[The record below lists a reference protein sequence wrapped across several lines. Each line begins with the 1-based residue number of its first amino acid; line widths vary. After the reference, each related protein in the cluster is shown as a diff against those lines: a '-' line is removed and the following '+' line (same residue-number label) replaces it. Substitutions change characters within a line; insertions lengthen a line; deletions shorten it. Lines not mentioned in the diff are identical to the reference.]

1 MKAEVSAIL
10 KENPEII
17 IDVLKKNSSSVY
29 DIVIEGQEKKQKMAE
44 IQRRVAQMKNPLKP
58 EIETNRI
65 IKGNASAP
73 ITIVEYSDF
82 QCPYCAVGAKTME
95 QLFKKYDGRIRLI
108 YKHNPLPFHKA
119 ALPAAVYFEA
129 IARQD
134 SKKALKFHDILFA
147 DQRRLEKGE
156 QALREIAAS
165 LGIDM
170 KILDKDLKSKEVIE
184 RIQKDMAEANKFGFS
199 GTPAFI
205 VNGISLPGA
214 YPLQE
219 FIEVIEMTE
228 KK

>member
-1 MKAEVSAIL
+1 
-10 KENPEII
+10 
-17 IDVLKKNSSSVY
+17 
-29 DIVIEGQEKKQKMAE
+29 MAE
-44 IQRRVAQMKNPLKP
+44 IQRRTAQMKNPLKP

-134 SKKALKFHDILFA
+134 SKKASQFHDILFV